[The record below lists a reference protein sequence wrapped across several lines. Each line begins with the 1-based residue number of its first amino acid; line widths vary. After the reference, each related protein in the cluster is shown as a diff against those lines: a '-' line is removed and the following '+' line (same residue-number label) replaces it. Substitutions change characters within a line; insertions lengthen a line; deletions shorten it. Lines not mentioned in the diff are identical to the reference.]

1 MIKNRILIC
10 LLLLIMI
17 PCAVCQSH
25 FTVPQNVWRVSISS
39 NLMSGDWLGV
49 NGAKEVGKTDLLFD
63 INSSTIQGTLTESR
77 FRNAETITSIV

>member
-17 PCAVCQSH
+17 PCAVCQSY

-39 NLMSGDWLGV
+39 KSTSGDWLGV
-49 NGAKEVGKTDLLFD
+49 NGAKEVGKEEISLLNYTDPLFD
-63 INSSTIQGTLTESR
+63 LNSSP
-77 FRNAETITSIV
+77 